1 MSFQNSTTASRLVD
15 VVLFAYEPAKKMVPD
30 TSSALK
36 AMLPICNRPM
46 IWYCLQPLVK
56 AGFTNFFICVNKNYE
71 VISDYICNEFP
82 QEIQFHF
89 VVVTKKTS
97 NSGSGMMS
105 DESVDGDVTMCE
117 AVRCFLQ
124 YKAQL
129 TNRHTDASTHSSSM
143 TSLADL
149 LELRRGNDVRPSLS
163 AINSYLHFLAEP
175 RDALLLNCDTVLCD
189 IDLENFVK
197 NFYLSLSS
205 VTMILMRPI
214 DACNSQQTK
223 LDKLEKQMKKQT
235 GGQKGGGSGTQAGG
249 SSGSK
254 TGVSKIGSSEPRE
267 FQYQYSCVIYEEE
280 EDYYKGLNQTSCSAP
295 CTVINGLGFSQP
307 CSRSPSPLGNPV
319 HGGVGG
325 SRQEGILSTSFS
337 PLHSSFPSFPSHVA
351 FTSAASPSSGG
362 VTAISVANSIGS
374 PVAVITP
381 SSSSSPVIAP
391 PPLPPPLTP
400 HFHRLHLVSSP
411 GMELDLNITH
421 QYAAKR
427 PNFRVERGVV
437 NPQVYLVRNWVLRYM
452 EECCDK
458 SGEDADLYE
467 DPIPFLARN
476 QHTLVNK
483 KQKIFLTPD
492 QRMKYNIPTHW
503 FFQEEEDCKCPIATL
518 CASSQQLLP
527 HKADPLRV
535 SAVIYE
541 ESSHSLRR
549 IYRIHSCHNYLSANE
564 EIVATRAA
572 ATQAHQLPVP
582 SSAES
587 MSWSPSADQETVSTV
602 AGDAFMRDGQEKD
615 RSRTSF
621 YFTEKDAQQR
631 QLQEQVQ
638 LTPFLDSISPL
649 VNTKNVKNSANKV
662 APPRR
667 AWTLRQQA
675 LSLLLPEVAITL
687 RHSVGKKEWH
697 IKDSFLSSYN
707 PLYANVTRCVIG
719 ANVLISS
726 DTRLTDSVVMADVEI
741 GERVEIIHSL
751 IGRGA
756 VIEDNVKLVN
766 CIVQSAYVVK
776 KSAKDESLY
785 EV

>member
-1 MSFQNSTTASRLVD
+1 MSSQNSFATASRLVD

-30 TSSALK
+30 SSSALK

-46 IWYCLQPLVK
+46 IWYCLQPLVQ
-56 AGFTNFFICVNKNYE
+56 AGFTNFFICVSKNYE
-71 VISDYICNEFP
+71 GISDYLCREFS
-82 QEIQFHF
+82 QDIQFHF
-89 VVVTKKTS
+89 VVVKKKTS
-97 NSGSGMMS
+97 SSGSGMMS

-117 AVRCFLQ
+117 AVRCFLE

-129 TNRHTDASTHSSSM
+129 TNRRAEASTHSSSM
-143 TSLADL
+143 TSVADL
-149 LELRRGNDVRPSLS
+149 LELGRGSEMQPSLS

-175 RDALLLNCDTVLCD
+175 RDALLLNCDTVLCN

-205 VTMILMRPI
+205 VIMILTKPI

-223 LDKLEKQMKKQT
+223 LEKQLKKRAAS
-235 GGQKGGGSGTQAGG
+235 QKGGGGGTQAAG

-254 TGVSKIGSSEPRE
+254 TGISKIGSSEPRE

-280 EDYYKGLNQTSCSAP
+280 EDYYKGLNQSSCSVP
-295 CTVINGLGFSQP
+295 CTGINGLGFSQR
-307 CSRSPSPLGNPV
+307 CSRSPSPLGNPA
-319 HGGVGG
+319 GGVTGG
-325 SRQEGILSTSFS
+325 SRQEGLLSSSFS
-337 PLHSSFPSFPSHVA
+337 PLRSSFPSFPTLKP
-351 FTSAASPSSGG
+351 FTSAKSPSSGG
-362 VTAISVANSIGS
+362 VTTIGMANAIVS
-374 PVAVITP
+374 PVTGIAP
-381 SSSSSPVIAP
+381 SPSSSPVIGPPSLPSIAP
-391 PPLPPPLTP
+391 S
-400 HFHRLHLVSSP
+400 FHRLHLVSSA

-467 DPIPFLARN
+467 DPIPFLTRS

-483 KQKIFLTPD
+483 KQKLFLSPD
-492 QRMKYNIPTHW
+492 QRIKYNIPTHW
-503 FFQEEEDCKCPIATL
+503 FFHEEQDCKCPISTL
-518 CASSQQLLP
+518 CACSPQLLP

-572 ATQAHQLPVP
+572 SLRVHQLAAS

-587 MSWSPSADQETVSTV
+587 MRWSPSIEQETASTV
-602 AGDAFMRDGQEKD
+602 AGDTSMRGGQEKE
-615 RSRTSF
+615 RNKISF
-621 YFTEKDAQQR
+621 CFTEKGAQQ
-631 QLQEQVQ
+631 LNFQEKLQ
-638 LTPFLDSISPL
+638 LTPFFDSLSPL
-649 VNTKNVKNSANKV
+649 ESSKSGKNSGNKV
-662 APPRR
+662 GLPRR
-667 AWTLRQQA
+667 VWTLRQQA
-675 LSLLLPEVAITL
+675 LSLLLPDIAITL
-687 RHSVGKKEWH
+687 ENSVGKKEWH
-697 IKDSFLSSYN
+697 IKDSFLPSFT
-707 PLYANVTRCVIG
+707 PLYADVTRCVIG
-719 ANVLISS
+719 PNVLISS
-726 DTRLTDSVVMADVEI
+726 GACLTDSVIMAEVEI
-741 GERVEIIHSL
+741 GEGVEIIHSL